1 MPLYRRKDS
10 PYWWVKLAVKSQKPI
25 QQSTGTANKQLAKEY
40 EAKLNNDLWQ
50 QTRLGL
56 KPKHYWEEAVI
67 RYLDETMHN
76 KSRESDIVHFK
87 WLDKHLAGRYLDE
100 FNRTLIDRM
109 TSIRKKEGVS
119 NATVNRCMGLVSRVL
134 HRAALDWEW
143 LDKPV
148 KVRKLP
154 EPKIRIRFLKP
165 EQATKLISELPL
177 HLAAMTSFSLATG
190 LRKSN
195 VTGLLWSQID
205 LARKTAWVHAD
216 QAKGGKPI
224 AVPLS
229 DDALRVIREQRFKH
243 PTHVFTYRSKPV
255 HQVNGKAWHAALK
268 RAGITDFRWHDLRHT
283 WASWHVQNGTPLA
296 VLKELGGWSDIKMV
310 MKYAHLSSEH
320 LAKYVDNVSIMNETG
335 KDDIATIS
343 LRHG

>member
-10 PYWWVKLAVKSQKPI
+10 PYWWVKLAVKGQKPI
-25 QQSTGTANKQLAKEY
+25 QCSTGITDKQLAEEY
-40 EAKLNNDLWQ
+40 ETKLKSNLWLES
-50 QTRLGL
+50 RLGV
-56 KPKHYWEEAVI
+56 KPKHYWEEAVV
-67 RYLDETMHN
+67 RYLDETTHN

-87 WLDKHLAGRYLDE
+87 WLHKHLAGRYLND
-100 FNRTLIDRM
+100 FNRTLVDRI

-154 EPKIRIRFLKP
+154 EPKIRIRFLEPK
-165 EQATKLISELPL
+165 EATRLLSELPE
-177 HLAAMTSFSLATG
+177 HLAAMVSFSLATG
-190 LRKSN
+190 LRKGN

-205 LARKTAWVHAD
+205 LARKTAWIHAD

-229 DDALRVIREQRFKH
+229 DEALRVLRAQRFKH
-243 PTHVFTYRSKPV
+243 LTHVFTYQGKPV
-255 HQVNGKAWHAALK
+255 HQTNGKAWHAALK
-268 RAGITDFRWHDLRHT
+268 RAEITNFRWHDLRHT

-310 MKYAHLSSEH
+310 MKYAHLSSGH
-320 LAKYVDNVSIMNETG
+320 LAIYVDNVSLMNETG
-335 KDDIATIS
+335 KDDLATNE
-343 LRHG
+343 LRQG